1 MAVSYDK
8 LLKILE
14 ERNISHPELSR
25 ITGVSANI
33 LTRIRRDEYIS
44 LESIEKICDV
54 LEVGVDDVLEFV
66 EDKDIR

>member
-25 ITGVSANI
+25 IAGVSANI